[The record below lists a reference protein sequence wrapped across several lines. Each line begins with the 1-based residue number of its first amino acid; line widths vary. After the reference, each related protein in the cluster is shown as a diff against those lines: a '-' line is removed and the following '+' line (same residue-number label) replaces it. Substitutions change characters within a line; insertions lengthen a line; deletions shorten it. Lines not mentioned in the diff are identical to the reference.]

1 MAEILRQCATL
12 IEGRDPSRIEACTR
26 RLYEHGG
33 WHYFRR
39 LGNYAVAAIDMA
51 LWDLVGK
58 AAGQPVARLLGGAVV
73 DRVPFYHLEDRA

>member
-1 MAEILRQCATL
+1 MVEILRQCATL

-39 LGNYAVAAIDMA
+39 LGNYAIAAIDMA
-51 LWDLVGK
+51 LWDLVDL
-58 AAGQPVARLLGGAVV
+58 AAGRS
-73 DRVPFYHLEDRA
+73 VPGSSAPLRRPDPSSTWCACHG